1 MMERELEHLERIE
14 QRIVKFKGHIAR
26 QREAIKSAIQQGH
39 PTEEAESMLKVLEA
53 SLRALDKHRQL
64 ILDRLE
70 AKRR

>member
-1 MMERELEHLERIE
+1 MMVRDQEHLARVDLRIA
-14 QRIVKFKGHIAR
+14 KFKNHIAR
-26 QREAIKSAIQQGH
+26 QREAIKIAIQRGH
-39 PTEEAESMLKVLEA
+39 PTEEDESMLRVLEA

>member
-1 MMERELEHLERIE
+1 MMERDREHLARVELRIA
-14 QRIVKFKGHIAR
+14 KFKDHIAR
-26 QREAIKSAIQQGH
+26 QREAIKSAIQRGY
-39 PTEEAESMLKVLEA
+39 PTEEDESMLKVLEA

>member
-1 MMERELEHLERIE
+1 MMERETEHLAEVER
-14 QRIVKFKGHIAR
+14 RIAKFKDHIAR
-26 QREAIKSAIQQGH
+26 QREVIKSAIQRGH

-70 AKRR
+70 AERR

>member
-1 MMERELEHLERIE
+1 MMERDREHLARVELRIA
-14 QRIVKFKGHIAR
+14 KFKDHIAR
-26 QREAIKSAIQQGH
+26 QREAIKSAIQRGH
-39 PTEEAESMLKVLEA
+39 TTEEAESMLKVLEA